1 MWSML
6 PFTIRMSVCS
16 YLSPSSILQLSAVDR
31 KTHRLCTSRDF
42 DQTYWKYVALGRT
55 GSFSDILKPEQ
66 HVRLAGD
73 PLMID
78 DAAND
83 FHLSVCTISKNTELE
98 EMGIISCTESC
109 HWRFVYIEK
118 VAIPTSLN
126 SALFFIK
133 YPIVRVIMLSYV

>member
-6 PFTIRMSVCS
+6 PFTVRMTVCS
-16 YLSPSSILQLSAVDR
+16 YLSPSSILQLSAVDKR
-31 KTHRLCTSRDF
+31 THRLFTSRDF

-73 PLMID
+73 PLMIA
-78 DAAND
+78 DASND
-83 FHLSVCTISKNTELE
+83 FHLSVCTISNNTELE

-109 HWRFVYIEK
+109 HWRFTFIEK
-118 VAIPTSLN
+118 TAIPASLH

-133 YPIVRVIMLSYV
+133 YPIVSDLLLDY